1 MKKIIL
7 ILPFLAFLTFTNA
20 QDLGKL
26 RIGLM
31 ISNSLLIP
39 SSDNVDINSKVSY
52 DFDFGLSFDY
62 FFTEN
67 YAFSA
72 GAYLDLPFIFR
83 NNGMKY
89 AASDKDSIYLAN
101 SEKFVSKDNFGKQE
115 SITNMNL
122 DIPISFKLKTNEI
135 GYFKYFGDIGLVNTF
150 RVQSRY
156 SLEDTEIQKYKFGG
170 GDLEFTNVNY
180 HTNWYDLSLR
190 VGGGIE
196 YTISDKTALVVALY
210 FTNGFL
216 DYIEDGDGQS
226 SYMRKLSLRTG
237 ILF

>member
-7 ILPFLAFLTFTNA
+7 IIPFLAFLTFTNA
-20 QDLGKL
+20 QDLGNL

-31 ISNSLLIP
+31 LSNSILIP
-39 SSDNVDINSKVSY
+39 SSDNVDIKNKVSY
-52 DFDFGLSFDY
+52 DFDFGINFDY

-67 YAFSA
+67 YAFST
-72 GAYLDLPFIFR
+72 GAYLDIPFIFR

-89 AASDKDSIYLAN
+89 AAAGMDSIKLTN
-101 SEKFVSKDNFGKQE
+101 SNKVVSSNDFGNKE
-115 SITNMNL
+115 SITNLNL
-122 DIPISFKLKTNEI
+122 DIPLSFKLKTNEI
-135 GYFKYFGDIGLVNTF
+135 GYFKYFGDIGIVNTF
-150 RVQSRY
+150 RIQSKY
-156 SLEDTEIQKYKFGG
+156 SLEDTEIQNYKFGG
-170 GDLEFTNVNY
+170 GELEFTNVKY
-180 HTNWYDLSLR
+180 HTKIYDLSLR

-196 YTISDKTALVVALY
+196 YTISDRTALVVGIY

-216 DYIEDGDGQS
+216 NYIEDGDSQS

>member
-7 ILPFLAFLTFTNA
+7 IIPFLAFLTLSHA
-20 QDLGKL
+20 QDLKNL

-31 ISNSLLIP
+31 LSNSMLLP
-39 SSDNVDINSKVSY
+39 SSDNTDIKSKVSY

-67 YAFSA
+67 YAINASA
-72 GAYLDLPFIFR
+72 YMDLPFIFR
-83 NNGMKY
+83 SGGMSSVADTTSFSTTNGKFISN
-89 AASDKDSIYLAN
+89 SD
-101 SEKFVSKDNFGKQE
+101 FGNKE
-115 SITNMNL
+115 SITTMNL

-135 GYFKYFGDIGLVNTF
+135 GYFRYFGDIGFVNTF
-150 RVQSRY
+150 RLQSRY

-170 GDLEFTNVNY
+170 KELEFTDVEY
-180 HTNWYDLSLR
+180 HTNLYDFSLR

-196 YTISDKTALVVALY
+196 YTISDNTALVVGIY
-210 FTNGFL
+210 FTNGFVN
-216 DYIEDGDGQS
+216 YIEDGDDQS